1 MKYNKNKNMRLM
13 WITAQKGDFIMDNMD
28 NMQIPTPDQQQNAF
42 PDVSETSDLSQTQ
55 QTPEFPST
63 SEIPVNP
70 VNPDMPQTP
79 EGPKKAKFAKA
90 LLRPKVLLPIILAC
104 IVIIAGAFAV
114 SANTDKAVTESAF
127 ANMFDRVTEG
137 DFFTMLEKGMEKGKF
152 SFSVGEDSELRN
164 NVSGEYRNP
173 FFSLAQFD
181 LELWATSDKGVARI
195 SGYDHDG
202 IFYASW
208 DGMWFSGSMF
218 EDTYTLS
225 FDKLSKRMED
235 SEIYSDYIEP
245 YLNSTEAKN
254 MFDLYVNY
262 FENSEDAHNDAVK
275 YLEKYAKFFK
285 DELWENGE
293 VEDTNDSGNRVI
305 TLTIDEEAIS
315 ETLRAFFEKAA
326 KDKSFLKFLDTYL
339 DLELIEIGD
348 YDSWKEIF
356 KDTDIIDDACDAL
369 ESTDFKIKLEV
380 TASSV
385 LHKMKNLKISI
396 TADGA
401 KAAININMED
411 KDSMSLKLTFT
422 QGGETLN
429 VANVKYSTSKE
440 GFKLTVNAYDTEVAK
455 ISFVK
460 KDGGKY
466 KMTISTGEYDPEF
479 TLTGKYESNKKHF
492 LLSIDEAEVEYRG
505 ETQELTLD
513 ITFECE
519 YNAKMP
525 AFPKNSK
532 DILELDEDDFES
544 IRQQFNDFIDEI
556 SDSMF
561 EDDDDDYNYYGDYD

>member
-1 MKYNKNKNMRLM
+1 M
-13 WITAQKGDFIMDNMD
+13 WITAQKGDIVMDNS
-28 NMQIPTPDQQQNAF
+28 QIPTPDQQQKAF
-42 PDVSETSDLSQTQ
+42 PDIPETKDVPEIPDISQTPK
-55 QTPEFPST
+55 TPE
-63 SEIPVNP
+63 I
-70 VNPDMPQTP
+70 
-79 EGPKKAKFAKA
+79 PKKAKFVKA
-90 LLRPKVLLPIILAC
+90 LLRPKVLFPIILAC

-152 SFSVGEDSELRN
+152 SFTVGEDSELRN
-164 NVSGEYRNP
+164 NVSDEYVNP

-245 YLNSTEAKN
+245 YLDSTDAKN

-262 FENSEDAHNDAVK
+262 FENSEEAHNDAVK

-293 VEDTNDSGNRVI
+293 AEDTNDSGNRVI

-326 KDKSFLKFLDTYL
+326 KDKAFLKFLDTYL

-385 LHKMKNLKISI
+385 LHKMKNLKISL

-401 KAAININMED
+401 KAAVNINMED
-411 KDSMSLKLTFT
+411 KDSMSLKVTFT
-422 QGGETLN
+422 QGGETQTI
-429 VANVKYSTSKE
+429 ANVKYSTSKE

-466 KMTISTGEYDPEF
+466 KMTISTGEYDPEI

-505 ETQELTLD
+505 ETQEVTLD

-544 IRQQFNDFIDEI
+544 IGQQFNDFIDEI

-561 EDDDDDYNYYGDYD
+561 EDDDDDYSYYGDYD

>member
-1 MKYNKNKNMRLM
+1 M

-42 PDVSETSDLSQTQ
+42 PDVSETSDLSQTP
-55 QTPEFPST
+55 QTSEFPST

-70 VNPDMPQTP
+70 VNPDMPQTPEEP

-164 NVSGEYRNP
+164 DVSADYGNP
-173 FFSLAQFD
+173 FFSLVQFD

-218 EDTYTLS
+218 EDTYTLP

-262 FENSEDAHNDAVK
+262 FENSEEAHNDAVK

-293 VEDTNDSGNRVI
+293 VEDINDSGNRVI

-356 KDTDIIDDACDAL
+356 KDTDLIDDACDAL

-385 LHKMKNLKISI
+385 LHKMKNLKISL

-466 KMTISTGEYDPEF
+466 KMTISTGESDPEF

-492 LLSIDEAEVEYRG
+492 LFSVDEAEVEYRG

-532 DILELDEDDFES
+532 DILELDEDDFEA
-544 IRQQFNDFIDEI
+544 IGQQFNDFIDEI

>member
-1 MKYNKNKNMRLM
+1 MRLM

-42 PDVSETSDLSQTQ
+42 PDVSETSDLSQTP

-70 VNPDMPQTP
+70 VNPVNPDMPQTPEEP
-79 EGPKKAKFAKA
+79 EGPKKAKFAKV

-164 NVSGEYRNP
+164 DVSADYGNP
-173 FFSLAQFD
+173 FFSLVQFD

-218 EDTYTLS
+218 EDTYTLP

-262 FENSEDAHNDAVK
+262 FENSEEAHNDAVK

-293 VEDTNDSGNRVI
+293 VEDINDSGNRVI
-305 TLTIDEEAIS
+305 TLTIDEEVIS

-339 DLELIEIGD
+339 DLELIELGD

-356 KDTDIIDDACDAL
+356 KDTDLIDDACDAL
-369 ESTDFKIKLEV
+369 ESADFKIKLEV

-385 LHKMKNLKISI
+385 LHKMKNLKISL

-492 LLSIDEAEVEYRG
+492 LFSVDEAEVEYRG

-532 DILELDEDDFES
+532 DILELDEDDFEA
-544 IRQQFNDFIDEI
+544 IGQQFNDFIDEI